1 MMTNEEKGL
10 KLYIEAKGKRG
21 ILKEISEKL
30 DVNIN
35 TIKSWSSRNSWSKK
49 IKKKVKVATE
59 KVQLKGEELQSE
71 KVKVAIKKIVENKDD
86 KLTEKQ
92 KKFVIYYLQSFNGTQ
107 SAIKAGYSP
116 TGAFVEGSRML
127 KNAKVVKYI
136 NEIRALQLESLMLD
150 SKDILQRH
158 AKIANSN
165 ILDFL
170 GEGNKMKPI
179 DEMDG
184 TLIKDISIT
193 TEEVDN
199 EFEKKTKTSVKL
211 KVEDRNKSLEFLT
224 KYFGLDK
231 DGATDKDK
239 QVIIVDDLE

>member
-1 MMTNEEKGL
+1 MTNEEKGL

-170 GEGNKMKPI
+170 GEGNKMKPL

-184 TLIKDISIT
+184 TLIKDIAIT

>member
-1 MMTNEEKGL
+1 MTNEEKGL

-49 IKKKVKVATE
+49 IKKKVKGATE

>member
-1 MMTNEEKGL
+1 MTNEEKGL

>member
-1 MMTNEEKGL
+1 MTNEEKGL
-10 KLYIEAKGKRG
+10 KLYIEAQGRRG
-21 ILKEISEKL
+21 VLKEIAEKL

-49 IKKKVKVATE
+49 IKKKVKGATKE

-92 KKFVIYYLQSFNGTQ
+92 KKFVVYYLQSFNGTQ

-116 TGAFVEGSRML
+116 SGAFVIGSNLLR
-127 KNAKVVKYI
+127 NSKVVKYI

-158 AKIANSN
+158 AKIANSS

-170 GEGNKMKPI
+170 GEGNKMKPL

-193 TEEVDN
+193 TEEVNN
-199 EFEKKTKTSVKL
+199 EYEKKTKTSVKL

-224 KYFGLDK
+224 KFFGLDK

>member
-1 MMTNEEKGL
+1 MTNEEKGL

-49 IKKKVKVATE
+49 IKKKVKGATE

-170 GEGNKMKPI
+170 GEDNKMKPI